1 MTQQATAKLLTLVH
15 EHGRIPLEELVA
27 RLPEL
32 TWNQV
37 FSMVDE
43 LSRRRLISLRRR
55 GFEYELLAGSLPA

>member
-1 MTQQATAKLLTLVH
+1 MTQQATAKLLSIVH
-15 EHGRIPLEELVA
+15 DHQHIALEELVN

-43 LSRRRLISLRRR
+43 LSRRQLISLHRR
-55 GFEYELLAGSLPA
+55 GFDYELQACSVSA